1 MAGVEA
7 RGGQGSVTEGL
18 ADVEFGSYSERS
30 ENYWRLQSGATV
42 VIYVQKDHL
51 GAEGASREALKEAVT
66 AASAV
71 AQRLPCPAGPPA
83 CICPRGSPC
92 PCRDKFSS

>member
-42 VIYVQKDHL
+42 VI
-51 GAEGASREALKEAVT
+51 
-66 AASAV
+66 
-71 AQRLPCPAGPPA
+71 
-83 CICPRGSPC
+83 
-92 PCRDKFSS
+92 